1 MFNWLKK
8 HKRNKELKQNLME
21 LKKMIL
27 EINITE
33 DASGKE
39 LEDFYNKVAVWARVL
54 SEKQIEFF
62 AVMGELSPADKIELL
77 NHIDTCVRNYGAKM
91 VKLND
96 ALIQYL
102 EEEKLSSATKSE
114 IALFGK
120 NNVDKSN
127 ETLATLQNLSKY
139 IALSK

>member
-1 MFNWLKK
+1 
-8 HKRNKELKQNLME
+8 
-21 LKKMIL
+21 
-27 EINITE
+27 
-33 DASGKE
+33 
-39 LEDFYNKVAVWARVL
+39 
-54 SEKQIEFF
+54 
-62 AVMGELSPADKIELL
+62 
-77 NHIDTCVRNYGAKM
+77 M

>member
-8 HKRNKELKQNLME
+8 YKRNKELKQNLME

-62 AVMGELSPADKIELL
+62 AAMGELSPADKVELL
-77 NHIDTCVRNYGAKM
+77 THIDTCVRNYGAKM
-91 VKLND
+91 VKLNE

>member
-8 HKRNKELKQNLME
+8 HKNKKELKQNLME

-39 LEDFYNKVAVWARVL
+39 LEEFYSKVAVWARVL

-62 AVMGELSPADKIELL
+62 AAMGALSPADKIELL
-77 NHIDTCVRNYGAKM
+77 NHIDICVRNYGAKM

>member
-1 MFNWLKK
+1 MFDWLKK
-8 HKRNKELKQNLME
+8 RKQNKELKQNLME

-27 EINITE
+27 EINIAE

-39 LEDFYNKVAVWARVL
+39 LEEFYSKVAIWARVL

-62 AVMGELSPADKIELL
+62 AAMSALSPADKIELL

-91 VKLND
+91 VKLNE

-127 ETLATLQNLSKY
+127 ETLATLQDLSKY